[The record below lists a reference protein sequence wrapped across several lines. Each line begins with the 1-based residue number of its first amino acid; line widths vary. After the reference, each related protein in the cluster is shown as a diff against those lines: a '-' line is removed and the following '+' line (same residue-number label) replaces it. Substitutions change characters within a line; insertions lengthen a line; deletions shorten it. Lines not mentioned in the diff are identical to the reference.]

1 MLGPRTDKQRLCDVM
16 HQHVPD
22 PEVDTHGAD
31 DANEV
36 KEKQSMLFLNACLS
50 ANITCNM
57 FEDMPLLKRSL
68 AMLQSL
74 RTELERSEAVE
85 SGLSGSM
92 KGREE
97 EAIAKTPS
105 VPCVGK
111 TA

>member
-1 MLGPRTDKQRLCDVM
+1 MM

-36 KEKQSMLFLNACLS
+36 KEKHSMLFLNACLS
-50 ANITCNM
+50 ANITRNM
-57 FEDMPLLKRSL
+57 FEDMPLMPLLKRSL

-74 RTELERSEAVE
+74 GTELERSAAVE